1 MNGKTY
7 YLSANTGGGYVS
19 FFNDAV
25 KNFKRI
31 IVIKNSPPEYKKSI
45 FKKLKNIL
53 DKENFVYDNVICS
66 GTENETDALL
76 IDVASA
82 VIADENIITDEIPL
96 HADII
101 DFINIFGY
109 DCEEKKNLA
118 FLQNKTQRLKRKM
131 ISHLSDAKKIHDD
144 WEKIYISNLDF
155 DKINTQA
162 EKIISDTFKGI
173 LKKNSVS
180 DDCIRFFGTLLPRGN
195 INYINELTKDFNKRI
210 FIKGRPGTGKS
221 TILKKFKSF
230 AMEMGYNTET
240 YYCSLDTQSLDMVI
254 VRELGFA
261 FFDSTSPHEMMP
273 VYDSDILFDVYEIG
287 KKTNIDEYY
296 SDELMIISNQ
306 YNDEI
311 KKAKECLYTLLALRE
326 EASKIIKLTDK
337 DLDDITNRII
347 SLASIKKLL

>member
-19 FFNDAV
+19 FFDDV
-25 KNFKRI
+25 ITSYKRI
-31 IVIKNSPPEYKKSI
+31 IVIKNAPPEYKKSI
-45 FKKLKNIL
+45 FNKIKNIL
-53 DKENFVYDNVICS
+53 DKENLVYDDIIRS

-76 IDVASA
+76 IDFPSA
-82 VIADENIITDEIPL
+82 VIADENIITGEIPL

-101 DFINIFGY
+101 DFINILAC
-109 DCEEKKNLA
+109 DCDEKKNLA
-118 FLQNKTQRLKRKM
+118 FLQNKTERLKRKM
-131 ISHLSDAKKIHDD
+131 ISHLSDAKKIHDE

-162 EKIISDTFKGI
+162 EKIISDIFSGI
-173 LKKNSVS
+173 PDKTAVS
-180 DDCIRFFGTLLPRGN
+180 DDCNRFFGTLLPRGN

-221 TILKKFKSF
+221 TILKKFKEY
-230 AMEMGYNTET
+230 AKKKGYNTET
-240 YYCSLDTQSLDMVI
+240 YYCSLDTKSLDMVI
-254 VRELGFA
+254 VREIGLA

-273 VYDSDILFDVYEIG
+273 VYDSDTVFNVYEIG

-296 SDELMIISNQ
+296 SDELMIISNK

-311 KKAKECLYTLLALRE
+311 KKAKECLYTMLALRE
-326 EASKIIKLTDK
+326 ETSKIIKLTNE
-337 DLDDITNRII
+337 DLDDVTNRII
-347 SLASIKKLL
+347 SMASIK